1 MEFSLKKLIPLLI
14 VLVIIGCNSP
24 TAPSHGPVE
33 PNPPNVILEPRG
45 DVHLKVGESQIFTA
59 GGIIDGYEYKWSHL
73 RPDSNDGKY
82 IKFENLSPNQVRITA
97 LKITRECFVVCL
109 DTPVSVWVYL
119 SKDNVSYGRNNEA
132 RIYIKS
138 F

>member
-1 MEFSLKKLIPLLI
+1 M
-14 VLVIIGCNSP
+14 VGCNSP
-24 TAPSHGPVE
+24 IAPSHGPVE

-59 GGIIDGYEYKWSHL
+59 SGIVDGYEYSWSHL

-82 IKFENLSPNQVRITA
+82 IKFENISPNQVRITA
-97 LKITRECFVVCL
+97 IKITRECSWIGVCFE
-109 DTPVSVWVYL
+109 TPVLLWVYL
-119 SKDNVSYGRNNEA
+119 TKDNVAYGHNNEA
-132 RIYIKS
+132 RIFIK